1 MQSGATTVGQTEVAS
16 GPCHIRSAV
25 LPASGSSVLIQVIR
39 HRGKRI
45 VRVTAD
51 QTDGADDQHENRG
64 KHHGVFGNVLTFIAR
79 PKDS

>member
-16 GPCHIRSAV
+16 SPCHIRSAV
-25 LPASGSSVLIQVIR
+25 LPASGSSVLIQIVR

-51 QTDGADDQHENRG
+51 QTKRADDYDENHGQHHR
-64 KHHGVFGNVLTFIAR
+64 VLSNVLALIAR